1 VIARYSL
8 PRLKAIWSDEG
19 RLAAWLEVELAAMAA
34 WQELGVVPASAVAAV
49 RERARADAALVERA
63 KEIEQRTHHDVI
75 AFTEAVAE
83 RVGEESRWFHYGL
96 TSSDVVDTGLAL
108 QLRAAGDELLEGL
121 DRALAA
127 VMGRALEHRRT
138 PSMGRTHGVHA
149 EPTTFGL
156 KLLGWW
162 YDLRRGRERVERAFA
177 GVAVGKLSGAVGA
190 YGNVDPRVEEIALQ
204 ALALGREDVATQVV
218 GRDRHAELLAA
229 LAILGSSLDRF
240 ATEIRHL
247 QRSEVREAAE
257 PFARGQKG
265 SSAMPHKRNPIT
277 CERISG
283 LARVLRGNALA
294 GFENVPLWHERDI
307 SHSSAERVVLSDS
320 TTLAHYLLDR
330 FAWVMEGLEIYPER
344 MRRNID
350 AAHGLTFSGGVLLAL
365 VEGGLAREAAYAI
378 VQRNALRAFDEEL
391 PLRDLLEADPEAA
404 ALLDAA
410 TLDRIFD
417 LDAALRNAS
426 VAFDRLE
433 AAHV

>member
-1 VIARYSL
+1 MIARYSL

-19 RLAAWLEVELAAMAA
+19 RLEAWLEVEIAALEA
-34 WQELGVVPASAVAAV
+34 WRELGVVPASAVAAV
-49 RERARADAALVERA
+49 RERAHADAALVTRA
-63 KEIEQRTHHDVI
+63 KAIEERTHHDVI

-83 RVGEESRWFHYGL
+83 QVGEEARWFHYGL

-108 QLRAAGDELLEGL
+108 QLRSAGAEILAGL

-127 VMGRALEHRRT
+127 VLERAREHRHT
-138 PSMGRTHGVHA
+138 PCMGRTHGVHA

-162 YDLRRGRERVERAFA
+162 YDLRRNRERVERAFA

-190 YGNVDPRVEEIALQ
+190 YGNVDPRVEEL
-204 ALALGREDVATQVV
+204 ALAALELGREDVATQVV

-229 LAILGSSLDRF
+229 LAILASSLDRF

-283 LARVLRGNALA
+283 LARVLRGNAVA

-307 SHSSAERVVLSDS
+307 SHSSAERVVLTDS

-330 FAWVMEGLEIYPER
+330 FAWIVEGLEVYPAR

-350 AAHGLTFSGGVLLAL
+350 AAHGLTFSGSVLLAL
-365 VEGGLAREAAYAI
+365 VEAGLTREAAYAI

-391 PLRDLLEADPEAA
+391 PLRELLEGDAEAA

-417 LDAALRNAS
+417 LDAALRYAS

>member
-8 PRLKAIWSDEG
+8 PRLAAIWSDEG
-19 RLAAWLEVELAAMAA
+19 RLSCWLEVELAALGA
-34 WQELGVVPASAVAAV
+34 WQQLGVVPESAVAAV
-49 RERARADAALVERA
+49 RERAHADAALVERA
-63 KEIEQRTHHDVI
+63 KEIEKRTHHDVI
-75 AFTEAVAE
+75 AFTEAIAE
-83 RVGEESRWFHYGL
+83 QVGEESRWFHYGL

-108 QLRAAGDELLEGL
+108 QLRAAGAELLTGL

-127 VMGRALEHRRT
+127 VLERAVEHRGT
-138 PSMGRTHGVHA
+138 PCMGRTHGVHA

-162 YDLRRGRERVERAFA
+162 YDLRRSRERVERAFE

-190 YGNVDPRVEEIALQ
+190 YGNVDPRVED
-204 ALALGREDVATQVV
+204 LAL
-218 GRDRHAELLAA
+218 AELLAA

-283 LARVLRGNALA
+283 LARVLRGNAVA
-294 GFENVPLWHERDI
+294 GFEDVPLWHERDI
-307 SHSSAERVVLSDS
+307 SHSSAERVILSDS

-330 FAWVMEGLEIYPER
+330 FAWVIEGLEVYPER

-350 AAHGLTFSGGVLLAL
+350 AAHGLTFSGSVLLAL
-365 VEGGLAREAAYAI
+365 VEAGLAREEAYAI

-391 PLRDLLEADPEAA
+391 PLRQLLEDDPEAA

-417 LDAALRNAS
+417 LDSALRNAG

-433 AAHV
+433 AAQV

>member
-19 RLAAWLEVELAAMAA
+19 RLQAWLEVELAALEA
-34 WQELGVVPASAVAAV
+34 WQELGVVPATAVAAV
-49 RERARADAALVERA
+49 RERAHADEALVVRA
-63 KEIEQRTHHDVI
+63 KEIEERTHHDVI

-83 RVGEESRWFHYGL
+83 QVGEEARWFHYGL

-108 QLRAAGDELLEGL
+108 QLRAAGGELLAGL

-127 VMGRALEHRRT
+127 VLERAREHRTT
-138 PSMGRTHGVHA
+138 PCMGRTHGVHA

-162 YDLRRGRERVERAFA
+162 YDLRRSRERVERAFA

-190 YGNVDPRVEEIALQ
+190 YGNVDPRVEEIALA
-204 ALALGREDVATQVV
+204 ALELGREDVATQVV

-283 LARVLRGNALA
+283 LARVLRGNAVA

-307 SHSSAERVVLSDS
+307 SHSSAERVVLTDS

-330 FAWVMEGLEIYPER
+330 FAWIVEGLEVYPER

-350 AAHGLTFSGGVLLAL
+350 AAHGLTFSGSVLLAL
-365 VEGGLAREAAYAI
+365 VEAGLTREAAYAI

-391 PLRDLLEADPEAA
+391 PLRELLEGDPEAA

-417 LDAALRNAS
+417 LDAALRYAS
-426 VAFDRLE
+426 VAFTRLE

>member
-8 PRLKAIWSDEG
+8 PRLAAIWSDEG
-19 RLAAWLEVELAAMAA
+19 RLGCWLEVELAALTA
-34 WQELGVVPASAVAAV
+34 WCELGVVPESAVTAV
-49 RERARADAALVERA
+49 REGARADAALVERA
-63 KEIEQRTHHDVI
+63 KQIEQRTHHDVI
-75 AFTEAVAE
+75 AFTEAIAE
-83 RVGEESRWFHYGL
+83 QVGDESRWFHYGL

-108 QLRAAGDELLEGL
+108 QLRAAGVELLNGL

-127 VMGRALEHRRT
+127 VLERAVEHRGT
-138 PSMGRTHGVHA
+138 PCMGRTHGVYA

-162 YDLRRGRERVERAFA
+162 YDLGRGRERVERAFQ

-190 YGNVDPRVEEIALQ
+190 YGNVDPRVEDL
-204 ALALGREDVATQVV
+204 ALAALGLGREDVATQVV

-240 ATEIRHL
+240 ATELRHL

-283 LARVLRGNALA
+283 LARVLRGNAVV

-307 SHSSAERVVLSDS
+307 SHSSAERVVLADS

-330 FAWVMEGLEIYPER
+330 FAWVVEGLEVYPER
-344 MRRNID
+344 MRRNIE

-365 VEGGLAREAAYAI
+365 VEAGLAREEAYAI

-391 PLRDLLEADPEAA
+391 PLRQLLEHDPEAA

-417 LDAALRNAS
+417 LDAALRNAG

>member
-1 VIARYSL
+1 
-8 PRLKAIWSDEG
+8 
-19 RLAAWLEVELAAMAA
+19 
-34 WQELGVVPASAVAAV
+34 
-49 RERARADAALVERA
+49 
-63 KEIEQRTHHDVI
+63 
-75 AFTEAVAE
+75 
-83 RVGEESRWFHYGL
+83 
-96 TSSDVVDTGLAL
+96 
-108 QLRAAGDELLEGL
+108 
-121 DRALAA
+121 
-127 VMGRALEHRRT
+127 
-138 PSMGRTHGVHA
+138 MGRTHGVHA

-162 YDLRRGRERVERAFA
+162 FELDRDRRRLVDALR
-177 GVAVGKLSGAVGA
+177 GVCVGTLSGAVGA
-190 YGNVDPRVEEIALQ
+190 YGNVDPRVEEL
-204 ALALGREDVATQVV
+204 ALAALELGREDVATQVV
-218 GRDRHAELLAA
+218 GRDRHAELLSA

-283 LARVLRGNALA
+283 LARVLRGNAVA

-307 SHSSAERVVLSDS
+307 SHSSAERVILTDS

-330 FAWVMEGLEIYPER
+330 FAWVVEGLEVYPAR

-350 AAHGLTFSGGVLLAL
+350 AAHGLTFSGSVLLAL
-365 VEGGLAREAAYAI
+365 VEAGLTREDAYAI

-391 PLRDLLEADPEAA
+391 PLRELLEADADAA

-417 LDAALRNAS
+417 LDAALRYAS

>member
-8 PRLKAIWSDEG
+8 PRLAAIWSDEG
-19 RLAAWLEVELAAMAA
+19 RLASWLEVELAALAA
-34 WQELGVVPASAVAAV
+34 WHELEVVPESAVAAV
-49 RERARADAALVERA
+49 RSHARADAALVVRA
-63 KEIEQRTHHDVI
+63 REIEARTHHDVI
-75 AFTEAVAE
+75 AFTEAIAE
-83 RVGEESRWFHYGL
+83 QVGEESRWFHYGL

-108 QLRAAGDELLEGL
+108 QLRAAGVEVLAGCE
-121 DRALAA
+121 RVLAA
-127 VMGRALEHRRT
+127 VLERALEHRGT
-138 PSMGRTHGVHA
+138 PCMGRTHGVHA

-162 YDLRRGRERVERAFA
+162 YELRRGRDRVRHAFDA
-177 GVAVGKLSGAVGA
+177 VAVGKLSGAVGA
-190 YGNVDPRVEEIALQ
+190 YGNVDPRVEEL
-204 ALALGREDVATQVV
+204 ALAALELGREDVATQVV
-218 GRDRHAELLAA
+218 ARDRHAALLAA

-283 LARVLRGNALA
+283 LARVLRGNALV
-294 GFENVPLWHERDI
+294 GFEDMPLWHERDI
-307 SHSSAERVVLSDS
+307 SHSSAERVVLVDS

-330 FAWVMEGLEIYPER
+330 FAWVVEGLEVYPER

-365 VEGGLAREAAYAI
+365 VEAGLSREAAYAI
-378 VQRNALRAFDEEL
+378 VQRCALRAFDEEV
-391 PLRDLLEADPEAA
+391 PLRGLLEQDPEAA

-417 LDAALRNAS
+417 LDAALRNAG

-433 AAHV
+433 AALV